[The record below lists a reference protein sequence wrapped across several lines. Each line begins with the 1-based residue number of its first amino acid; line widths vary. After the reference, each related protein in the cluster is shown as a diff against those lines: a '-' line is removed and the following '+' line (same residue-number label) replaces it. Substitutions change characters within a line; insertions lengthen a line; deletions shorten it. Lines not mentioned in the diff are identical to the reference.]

1 MAGAAKIMIEGI
13 CLEYRLAI
21 HEARLPCSKEETCAY
36 SFKKVGQVIDKLS
49 LPRFSSYVA

>member
-1 MAGAAKIMIEGI
+1 MIYVADAAKIMIEGI

-21 HEARLPCSKEETCAY
+21 YETRLPRSKEETCAY

-49 LPRFSSYVA
+49 LPRF